1 MVKTLDFFIF
11 LLFLYAKDANKVDE
25 MHLNKHDM
33 VFERKK
39 NNLNE

>member
-1 MVKTLDFFIF
+1 MNGENIGFFIF

-33 VFERKK
+33 FSKERKTI
-39 NNLNE
+39 